1 VNLFG
6 GKKGT
11 NKYRV
16 VPRAPGDTAPL
27 DPMVVA
33 ALRKAGMDPERF
45 TLAPFEAGEADA
57 FAAPLFRTG
66 ARVEHAFAFETLN
79 GALSAI
85 ERMVDDDLGARISK
99 QDGKW
104 VVVFDGPDD
113 PNVAA
118 ADVHQ
123 ELAKRVADLGPE
135 DRGFTH
141 LTMSLTKKTV

>member
-1 VNLFG
+1 MNLFG

-27 DPMVVA
+27 DPMVV
-33 ALRKAGMDPERF
+33 
-45 TLAPFEAGEADA
+45 
-57 FAAPLFRTG
+57 
-66 ARVEHAFAFETLN
+66 
-79 GALSAI
+79 
-85 ERMVDDDLGARISK
+85 
-99 QDGKW
+99 